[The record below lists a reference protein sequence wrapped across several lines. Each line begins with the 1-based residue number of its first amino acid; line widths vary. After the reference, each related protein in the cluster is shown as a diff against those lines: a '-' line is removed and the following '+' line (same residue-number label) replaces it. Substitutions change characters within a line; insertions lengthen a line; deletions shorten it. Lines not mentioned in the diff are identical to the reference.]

1 MQTPGSTTT
10 TRPPRISLLLRHIR
24 LLDLDQLAD
33 YPHDLPQIFT
43 AKPHVSNQK
52 RRVQC
57 TEWVLYQLFVLW
69 DPDTARNKLRPF
81 FPPLAP
87 LQSLNLR
94 AALVRCLTDL
104 KKDGAL
110 GRDVMI
116 RKTMLDECK
125 GERLVEVLA
134 AFSKAI
140 IRKRVAENESSGK
153 SIAGRLA
160 TAQTLSVGDLESIL
174 PLVIAH
180 RGSMSALLRRKEEE
194 RRSWKAFQEVMVE
207 LEHALRKREVNVQ
220 NDEAPKGST
229 RPKSGQSG
237 LQERLQEHWQGDTR
251 WLNIII
257 QGEEPRD
264 FSILDQSFEHARQ
277 VGIQGPEPND
287 IESPVERLME
297 QLEHRVAAQQTRLR
311 KWKDYQAQFA
321 SPTKTPN
328 VPKSWGSP
336 WKTPRE
342 AKGFTPGGVGAGG
355 MTSTPLM
362 TKKYQEFF
370 QSSHAEEDES
380 DDDQHGADIMKDE
393 TAQDNTPLQ
402 LVKAG
407 NIVPRSPAAGNETSQ
422 PSPKDFSSP
431 CPPSPKTPSNL
442 GAIVEAPNTP
452 STDATSDLENWS
464 DPEPTPAVYHRSAH
478 GAENNDNSQE
488 QYSPQESTEPSDSV
502 KMNPDTGA
510 TQPKLSLLERTR
522 QSIAFSSINHKP
534 EAFLPDSSSPTP
546 LPRPTPPL
554 RPQNVVHSQQ
564 NPGPITL
571 GRRTSLLDRTRQ
583 SISSVPARPRAS
595 RSSIVPPNDKAITFP
610 VNQFQTPKKPSPEKQ
625 QLGLDPVAEE
635 REKRDNLVKMDS
647 NPEQEATAM
656 EEEGDD
662 DYESVFKSRPRVGM
676 SPIGGSPAPI
686 PTPTVETHS
695 IG

>member
-1 MQTPGSTTT
+1 MQAPGSTTT
-10 TRPPRISLLLRHIR
+10 TRPPSISLLLRHIR
-24 LLDLDQLAD
+24 LLDLDRLAD
-33 YPHDLPQIFT
+33 YPHDLPQTFT

-104 KKDGAL
+104 KKDGVL

-134 AFSKAI
+134 AFSTAI

-174 PLVIAH
+174 PLVVAH

-207 LEHALRKREVNVQ
+207 QEHALRKREVNVQ
-220 NDEAPKGST
+220 KDEAPKGST
-229 RPKSGQSG
+229 RSKSGQSG
-237 LQERLQEHWQGDTR
+237 LKERLQEHWQGDTR
-251 WLNIII
+251 WLDIII
-257 QGEEPRD
+257 QGEEPHD
-264 FSILDQSFEHARQ
+264 FSILNQSFEHARQ

-336 WKTPRE
+336 WKTPRG

-362 TKKYQEFF
+362 TKRYQDFF
-370 QSSHAEEDES
+370 QPSHAEEDES
-380 DDDQHGADIMKDE
+380 DFDQHCSDTVKDE

-402 LVKAG
+402 LLKAG
-407 NIVPRSPAAGNETSQ
+407 NNIPRLSAAVNETSQ
-422 PSPKDFSSP
+422 PSPNDFSSP
-431 CPPSPKTPSNL
+431 CPPRPKTPSNL
-442 GAIVEAPNTP
+442 GATVEAPYTP

-478 GAENNDNSQE
+478 GAENNDNFQE
-488 QYSPQESTEPSDSV
+488 QSSPQESTEPSDSV
-502 KMNPDTGA
+502 KMITDASA
-510 TQPKLSLLERTR
+510 TQPKMSLLERTR
-522 QSIAFSSINHKP
+522 QSIAFSSVNHNP
-534 EAFLPDSSSPTP
+534 NAFLPDSSSPTP
-546 LPRPTPPL
+546 LPRPTPS
-554 RPQNVVHSQQ
+554 RPQNLVHSQQ
-564 NPGPITL
+564 NPEPITL

-595 RSSIVPPNDKAITFP
+595 RSLLILPHDQAKFP
-610 VNQFQTPKKPSPEKQ
+610 VNQFQTPRKPSPEKP
-625 QLGLDPVAEE
+625 QLGLDPVAEK
-635 REKRDNLVKMDS
+635 EKRDNLVKMDS
-647 NPEQEATAM
+647 NPGQEATAM
-656 EEEGDD
+656 EVEGDD

-676 SPIGGSPAPI
+676 SPIGGSPART